1 MTKFEDLP
9 LEMQSRGIRAVR
21 EFMINGGYAYLGEAV
36 KALNCSFQMVWD
48 KIMSAAGLPEC
59 EAPEFIEVG
68 PPVDTTLE
76 VVWEGIRKLPRCLPV
91 PKPGRSV
98 EDDECGFVLIE
109 IATVDH
115 LETFLEAERIE
126 SSGWCTPSAVMALEF
141 LVAWAEEENVGPDE
155 GVLLALG
162 VIQKH

>member
-68 PPVDTTLE
+68 KPADTTPQGIWDE
-76 VVWEGIRKLPRCLPV
+76 IRKLPKFLPL
-91 PKPGRSV
+91 PKPGQSI
-98 EDDECGFVLIE
+98 EDDECAFVSIL
-109 IATVDH
+109 IATVGD
-115 LETFLEAERIE
+115 LKTFLKAERIKP
-126 SSGWCTPSAVMALEF
+126 GWA
-141 LVAWAEEENVGPDE
+141 VAWRC
-155 GVLLALG
+155 
-162 VIQKH
+162 

>member
-48 KIMSAAGLPEC
+48 KIMSAAGLLEC
-59 EAPEFIEVG
+59 EAPEFFEVG
-68 PPVDTTLE
+68 QPVNTTLE
-76 VVWEGIRKLPRCLPV
+76 GVWEEIRKLPRCLPL
-91 PKPGRSV
+91 PKPGQSV
-98 EDDECGFVLIE
+98 EDDECELVLLE
-109 IATVDH
+109 IATVGD

-126 SSGWCTPSAVMALEF
+126 STGWCTPSAVGALKF
-141 LVAWAEEENVGPDE
+141 LVDWAEQKNVGPDE